1 MSIINKLKN
10 KNSSGNDEISNKLL
24 KAIGNE
30 LSKPLTIIINQ
41 CLLTGIF
48 PDLLK
53 IAKVK
58 PLFKRGDTALLNN
71 YRPISLLPTISKVF
85 ERVIYSQLYAYFND
99 NNLMSEQQYGFR
111 AQHSTE
117 LASVKLVD
125 HIIKQMDNRYE
136 TKTPVAIFCDLSKA
150 FDCLNFDIF
159 LSKLEYYGVDGTP
172 LALIKSYLSNRYQY
186 VQFENCKSDL
196 LEVKTGIPQ
205 GSILGPLFFSVLIN
219 DIVKSSS
226 KLSFL
231 MYADDTTIYFN
242 LEDFPAL
249 NREQE
254 INKELEKLNLWF
266 KLNKL
271 TLNVDKTKCMFF
283 SQASSCSFH

>member
-10 KNSSGNDEISNKLL
+10 KNSSGNDEVSNKLL

-58 PLFKRGDTALLNN
+58 PLFQRGDTALLNN

-85 ERVIYSQLYAYFND
+85 ERVVYSQLYAYFND

-196 LEVKTGIPQ
+196 LEVKIGIPQ
-205 GSILGPLFFSVLIN
+205 G
-219 DIVKSSS
+219 
-226 KLSFL
+226 
-231 MYADDTTIYFN
+231 
-242 LEDFPAL
+242 
-249 NREQE
+249 
-254 INKELEKLNLWF
+254 
-266 KLNKL
+266 
-271 TLNVDKTKCMFF
+271 
-283 SQASSCSFH
+283 

>member
-1 MSIINKLKN
+1 MIILRLLLLLTNLHL
-10 KNSSGNDEISNKLL
+10 KLL
-24 KAIGNE
+24 STQGTGADKL
-30 LSKPLTIIINQ
+30 LSTQ
-41 CLLTGIF
+41 R
-48 PDLLK
+48 
-53 IAKVK
+53 V
-58 PLFKRGDTALLNN
+58 KRGDTALLNN

-205 GSILGPLFFSVLIN
+205 GSILGSLFFSVLIN

-271 TLNVDKTKCMFF
+271 TLNPCPPHHLLLFC
-283 SQASSCSFH
+283 SCEPTIWRNFLRIIDIYKN

>member
-1 MSIINKLKN
+1 MLII
-10 KNSSGNDEISNKLL
+10 
-24 KAIGNE
+24 
-30 LSKPLTIIINQ
+30 
-41 CLLTGIF
+41 LTGIF

-58 PLFKRGDTALLNN
+58 PLFKRGDTAQLNN

-150 FDCLNFDIF
+150 FDCFFFVFF
-159 LSKLEYYGVDGTP
+159 LK
-172 LALIKSYLSNRYQY
+172 
-186 VQFENCKSDL
+186 
-196 LEVKTGIPQ
+196 
-205 GSILGPLFFSVLIN
+205 
-219 DIVKSSS
+219 
-226 KLSFL
+226 
-231 MYADDTTIYFN
+231 
-242 LEDFPAL
+242 EDFIRKSA
-249 NREQE
+249 
-254 INKELEKLNLWF
+254 KT
-266 KLNKL
+266 
-271 TLNVDKTKCMFF
+271 TLLYTYMYVHPTTSYICKYYT
-283 SQASSCSFH
+283 

>member
-1 MSIINKLKN
+1 MVCLF
-10 KNSSGNDEISNKLL
+10 
-24 KAIGNE
+24 KAIKNE

-41 CLLTGIF
+41 CLLTENF

-136 TKTPVAIFCDLSKA
+136 TKTPVAIFLR
-150 FDCLNFDIF
+150 
-159 LSKLEYYGVDGTP
+159 
-172 LALIKSYLSNRYQY
+172 LIKS
-186 VQFENCKSDL
+186 F
-196 LEVKTGIPQ
+196 
-205 GSILGPLFFSVLIN
+205 
-219 DIVKSSS
+219 
-226 KLSFL
+226 
-231 MYADDTTIYFN
+231 
-242 LEDFPAL
+242 
-249 NREQE
+249 
-254 INKELEKLNLWF
+254 
-266 KLNKL
+266 
-271 TLNVDKTKCMFF
+271 
-283 SQASSCSFH
+283 